1 MIRDLHFPVKLNVCP
16 TVRESDGLAMSSRNT
31 YLTPDQRKY
40 ALTVYKALST
50 IETLYRSGQHHAP
63 TLIQAGIKVIEDAK
77 QQAQKE
83 NMDWDI
89 NLDYLSINS
98 PNTLA
103 SISQN
108 VDANE
113 GCIVSTAVYVGKTRL
128 IDNIMLDVKTN

>member
-1 MIRDLHFPVKLNVCP
+1 
-16 TVRESDGLAMSSRNT
+16 MSSRNT